1 MATVTEQIA
10 VQIVVQ
16 RKTKKL
22 TPRQRA
28 LAKQCRDEL
37 FEEYAMGNMIPEKKA
52 MILSMLGSNFFAPVD
67 KFERQCLE
75 VEAYLER
82 KAQAVIA

>member
-10 VQIVVQ
+10 AQIVVQ

-28 LAKQCRDEL
+28 LAKQYRDEL
-37 FEEYAMGNMIPEKKA
+37 FEEYATGNMTPEKKA
-52 MILSMLGSNFFAPVD
+52 MILSMLGPNFFAPVD
-67 KFERQCLE
+67 KFERQRLE
-75 VEAYLER
+75 VEAYLKR
-82 KAQAVIA
+82 KAQAVKA